1 MAEVKKTSFEHLE
14 AIALKIMMVDPGNLS
29 VIGELIELTEEMV
42 ASPSVREMDI
52 LWNMSKALRRVLE
65 KIIMGELVDDS
76 AENFELLADCI
87 SLMQETNRLK
97 GKPDDEILAKFCN
110 NMNTIGHQIEKNDL
124 TGQDEDQTGRES
136 AKEVLQPEE
145 PVGQGVGA
153 ASSEEP
159 VVADFAQDAD
169 LINGF
174 IEEALEHL
182 EVIEVNVL
190 DLEQH
195 PDDSDIINNIFRPFH
210 TIKGV
215 SGFLN
220 LKSINKLAHTT
231 ENLLDDVRN
240 GVRKMDSAVIDIVL
254 SAGDFLKSMVENVR
268 EVLNNGPEYFKEF
281 DISEFVSSVHA
292 VQSGEAE
299 PSAPE
304 PAIEPVAQ
312 PPVKQEIEPAPEE
325 EAEASAPSVKQ
336 EIELAPEEEAE
347 APAPPAREK
356 KKVPETR
363 EKEKIFKPASV
374 PETTQTKS
382 SKMLKFG
389 VAGKNKVT
397 ASIKVNVDKLDVLV
411 NAVGELVIMQSLV
424 RQNSLI
430 MGLNNPK
437 LTRDFGQLTR
447 ITSELQKT
455 AMAMRMVPIR
465 QTFQKMIRLV
475 RDLSKKSGKQVDLIM
490 EGEETE
496 IDRNMVESIYD
507 PLVHMIRNSVDHGVQ
522 TPKEREAVGK
532 PGKGT
537 VWLRAYQKGGN
548 IVIEI
553 EDDGQGLNAE
563 KIREKAILRGLI
575 QESDQVSDYDLNNL
589 IFTAGFSTVDKITDV
604 SGRGVG
610 MDVVKKTVEKLR
622 GKVEIISQSGK
633 GSLFVIRLPL
643 TLAIIDGIVV
653 RVGEERYIIPTTG
666 IRESLRPEEKN
677 LNTVYGRGETLLIR
691 NRLLPIIRLYEIF
704 NVEPTSTDICDAIV
718 VVVET
723 EGYERALMVD
733 ELLGKQEVVIKSL
746 GGYMTNIS
754 GVAGGTIL
762 GDGRVGLILDL
773 PGLTSAGDNTA
784 EFIKKNAEEVVD

>member
-312 PPVKQEIEPAPEE
+312 PPVKQEIE
-325 EAEASAPSVKQ
+325 
-336 EIELAPEEEAE
+336 
-347 APAPPAREK
+347 
-356 KKVPETR
+356 
-363 EKEKIFKPASV
+363 
-374 PETTQTKS
+374 
-382 SKMLKFG
+382 
-389 VAGKNKVT
+389 
-397 ASIKVNVDKLDVLV
+397 
-411 NAVGELVIMQSLV
+411 
-424 RQNSLI
+424 
-430 MGLNNPK
+430 
-437 LTRDFGQLTR
+437 
-447 ITSELQKT
+447 
-455 AMAMRMVPIR
+455 
-465 QTFQKMIRLV
+465 
-475 RDLSKKSGKQVDLIM
+475 
-490 EGEETE
+490 
-496 IDRNMVESIYD
+496 
-507 PLVHMIRNSVDHGVQ
+507 
-522 TPKEREAVGK
+522 
-532 PGKGT
+532 
-537 VWLRAYQKGGN
+537 
-548 IVIEI
+548 
-553 EDDGQGLNAE
+553 
-563 KIREKAILRGLI
+563 
-575 QESDQVSDYDLNNL
+575 
-589 IFTAGFSTVDKITDV
+589 
-604 SGRGVG
+604 
-610 MDVVKKTVEKLR
+610 
-622 GKVEIISQSGK
+622 
-633 GSLFVIRLPL
+633 
-643 TLAIIDGIVV
+643 
-653 RVGEERYIIPTTG
+653 
-666 IRESLRPEEKN
+666 
-677 LNTVYGRGETLLIR
+677 
-691 NRLLPIIRLYEIF
+691 
-704 NVEPTSTDICDAIV
+704 
-718 VVVET
+718 
-723 EGYERALMVD
+723 
-733 ELLGKQEVVIKSL
+733 
-746 GGYMTNIS
+746 
-754 GVAGGTIL
+754 
-762 GDGRVGLILDL
+762 
-773 PGLTSAGDNTA
+773 
-784 EFIKKNAEEVVD
+784 